1 MSEEAVD
8 INIESLGKDKGD
20 TAEVEAGIQKWLLEK
35 LSAEN
40 PAITDINLSDFT
52 KPEVGSSNE
61 TLLFDAIVT
70 ENGQESTLELVA
82 RLQPSG
88 PSVFIHYDLDLQ
100 YKVME
105 LLQGTDVLVPELIG
119 FEKNSEL
126 LGTPFYL
133 MKRLPGKVIVENPPY
148 YTEGWFTEI
157 SDEDRGAI
165 WRNGIKNAAIVSR
178 QDWKAL
184 GFDFLLPKNGET
196 CLEQLLEEQ
205 RIFLEWAEEKGRPF
219 PMLRGLYKW
228 LVENKPQD
236 EEPIALIWGDC
247 KPGNLLITDTDI
259 SAVIDWEMARLGN
272 PVHDMAWWMTLDN
285 SMSEGL
291 KDLMGMDVPKLPGIP
306 SQEEL
311 IVLWE
316 KESGFS
322 AEHFDYYEVCCA
334 FEFGICM
341 ASIMTNYI
349 KDGLIPEEMEMDI
362 NHTCTPLMKRLIET
376 HNIVIEE

>member
-1 MSEEAVD
+1 MSDELD
-8 INIESLGKDKGD
+8 IESLGKDKGD
-20 TAEVEAGIQKWLLEK
+20 TTQIEAGIQKWLLEK
-35 LSAEN
+35 LSTKN
-40 PAITDINLSDFT
+40 PAITAVKLSDFT

-70 ENGQESTLELVA
+70 ENGKEKTLELVA
-82 RLQPSG
+82 RLQPQG
-88 PSVFIHYDLDLQ
+88 PGVFMTYDLDLQ
-100 YKVME
+100 YKVMD
-105 LLQGTDVLVPELIG
+105 LLQGTDVLVPELVG
-119 FEKNSEL
+119 FEKNADL

-148 YTEGWFTEI
+148 YTTGWLTEI

-165 WRNGIKNAAIVSR
+165 WRNGIKNAAIVNR

-196 CLEQLLEEQ
+196 CLQQLLEEY
-205 RIFLEWAEEKGRPF
+205 RVYLDWVEEKKGASY
-219 PMLRGLYKW
+219 PMLRGMYKW
-228 LVENKPQD
+228 LLENQPKGK
-236 EEPIALIWGDC
+236 EPIALIWGDC
-247 KPGNLLITDTDI
+247 KPGNLLITGTEI

-272 PVHDMAWWMTLDN
+272 PVHDLAWWMTLDN

-311 IVLWE
+311 IALWE

-334 FEFGICM
+334 FEFGAIM
-341 ASIMTNYI
+341 ASLMINYI
-349 KDGLIPEEMEMDI
+349 KQGLIPEEMQMDI
-362 NHTCTPLMKRLIET
+362 NHTCTPLMNRLIKT
-376 HNIVIEE
+376 HNITIE